1 MRITSLKTVLTKR
14 IPQRT
19 CLACRQVKAKRELI
33 RLVRTADGNI
43 EIDRRGKTA
52 GRGAYLCRVMA
63 CCEAG
68 LKGNRLEHALRIGVT
83 PDNREQLLEQVGE
96 LLKGAG

>member
-33 RLVRTADGNI
+33 RLVRTANGNI

-52 GRGAYLCRVMA
+52 GRGAYLCRA
-63 CCEAG
+63 GECCEAG
-68 LKGNRLEHALRIGVT
+68 LKGNRLEHALRTNIKS
-83 PDNREQLLEQVGE
+83 DNRQQLLEQIGE
-96 LLKGAG
+96 LLKGA